1 MERIGRPRFTREQ
14 KAELWERWKSGE
26 SPSDIARAL
35 ERRTKGGVY
44 RILASTGGIMPAATQ
59 HVAGEMLKQAAKID
73 LIYVPFAGGAPSVA
87 ATVGGHVNIV
97 IANIS
102 EVMPQIEAGKPR
114 LLAVTTRERDPTLKT
129 VPTVAE
135 SGIKDYEVINPVGS
149 SAEQFGAQIRSEMA
163 RYAKVVKE
171 AGIRAD

>member
-1 MERIGRPRFTREQ
+1 
-14 KAELWERWKSGE
+14 
-26 SPSDIARAL
+26 
-35 ERRTKGGVY
+35 
-44 RILASTGGIMPAATQ
+44 
-59 HVAGEMLKQAAKID
+59 
-73 LIYVPFAGGAPSVA
+73 
-87 ATVGGHVNIV
+87 
-97 IANIS
+97 
-102 EVMPQIEAGKPR
+102 MPQIEAGKPR